1 MVNKIRLQLAI
12 WFVLMVMLLYAAGGA
27 ASLFVFRSSL
37 TRSIDMGL
45 EDQIAEI
52 RPSIEVDENGRPS
65 LESWSRQALEQRELP
80 LPATVQLFDSDK
92 QPVKQFG
99 PKGFPELRNG
109 SLTKDGESGPIS
121 LRSMNTRIE
130 RNGKP
135 IGFLQIQ
142 VSTDIQDEA
151 VEQFGM
157 AVVVIA
163 PLVAIGVGLC
173 AYLFSGK
180 AVRPIERTMVLLRRF
195 VADAGHE
202 LKTPVATM
210 EACLETLE
218 ADKETSGISA
228 TMLEMMHRA
237 SGRLRH
243 LSKDLIVLAMIED
256 PESELIR
263 KRIDL
268 KEVAYTVAEELSTAA
283 SAKNIN
289 LSVGPF
295 PEIYVEAHE
304 ESLHEIFNNLIDNA
318 IKYSRENG
326 EVVVAATTKG
336 DHVAISVTDCGI
348 GIPHNC
354 IEQVFDR
361 FYRVDDSRTSKI
373 GGSGLG
379 LSIVKAA
386 VERHKG
392 AVSIDSEIDKGTTF
406 TVTLPILRQSQPRT
420 T

>member
-1 MVNKIRLQLAI
+1 
-12 WFVLMVMLLYAAGGA
+12 
-27 ASLFVFRSSL
+27 
-37 TRSIDMGL
+37 
-45 EDQIAEI
+45 
-52 RPSIEVDENGRPS
+52 
-65 LESWSRQALEQRELP
+65 
-80 LPATVQLFDSDK
+80 
-92 QPVKQFG
+92 
-99 PKGFPELRNG
+99 
-109 SLTKDGESGPIS
+109 
-121 LRSMNTRIE
+121 
-130 RNGKP
+130 
-135 IGFLQIQ
+135 
-142 VSTDIQDEA
+142 
-151 VEQFGM
+151 M

-218 ADKETSGISA
+218 ADKETSGIS
-228 TMLEMMHRA
+228 TSMLEMMHRA
-237 SGRLRH
+237 SSRLRH

-263 KRIDL
+263 QRIDL
-268 KEVAYTVAEELSTAA
+268 KEVAYMVAEELSTAA
-283 SAKNIN
+283 NAKNIN
-289 LSVGPF
+289 ISVGPF

-326 EVVVAATTKG
+326 EFTVAATTKG
-336 DHVAISVTDCGI
+336 DHVAISFSDCGI
-348 GIPHNC
+348 GIPPNC

-392 AVSIDSEIDKGTTF
+392 AVTIDSEIDKGTTF

>member
-37 TRSIDMGL
+37 TRSIDIGL

-52 RPSIEVDENGRPS
+52 RPSIEVDEFGRPS

-92 QPVKQFG
+92 NPVRQFG
-99 PKGFPELRNG
+99 PKGFLELRNG

-130 RNGKP
+130 RNGTP

-142 VSTDIQDEA
+142 VSTNIQDEA

-218 ADKETSGISA
+218 ADKDSSGIS
-228 TMLEMMHRA
+228 TSMLEMMHRA
-237 SGRLRH
+237 SSRLRH

-268 KEVAYTVAEELSTAA
+268 KEVAYMVTEELAA
-283 SAKNIN
+283 VAGAKNID

-304 ESLHEIFNNLIDNA
+304 ESLHEIFSNLVDNA

-326 EVVVAATTKG
+326 KVVVAAATKG
-336 DHVAISVTDCGI
+336 DHVAVSVTDCGI
-348 GIPHNC
+348 GIPANC

>member
-27 ASLFVFRSSL
+27 ASLFVFRNSL
-37 TRSIDMGL
+37 TRSIDIGL

-52 RPSIEVDENGRPS
+52 RPSIEVDEAGRPS

-80 LPATVQLFDSDK
+80 LPATVQLFDK
-92 QPVKQFG
+92 NRKPVKQFG
-99 PKGFPELRNG
+99 PKGLQELRNG
-109 SLTKDGESGPIS
+109 SLIKDGESGPIS

-130 RNGKP
+130 RNGKA
-135 IGFLQIQ
+135 IGYLQIQ
-142 VSTDIQDEA
+142 VSTNIQDEA

-180 AVRPIERTMVLLRRF
+180 AVRPIERTMILLRRF

-218 ADKETSGISA
+218 ADKETSGISSS
-228 TMLEMMHRA
+228 MLEMMHRA
-237 SGRLRH
+237 SSRLRH
-243 LSKDLIVLAMIED
+243 LSKDLIVLALIED
-256 PESELIR
+256 PETELIR
-263 KRIDL
+263 TAIDL
-268 KEVAYTVAEELSTAA
+268 KEVAYMVTEELATAA
-283 SAKNIN
+283 GAKNVE

-304 ESLHEIFNNLIDNA
+304 ESVHEIFNNLIDNA
-318 IKYSRENG
+318 IKYSKENG
-326 EVVVAATTKG
+326 KVIVTAAAKG
-336 DHVAISVTDCGI
+336 DLVAISVTDSGI
-348 GIPHNC
+348 GIPADC

-406 TVTLPILRQSQPRT
+406 TVTLPILRQSRT